1 VEKEKYRFS
10 RELHDSLGG
19 TLSMSKL
26 MVSQYIDNPNA
37 EKIEDLLQIAI
48 DDTRR
53 ISRDLYPS
61 VLKIS
66 GLKAALVNLFETLQ
80 IANPEVEFDFD
91 MSDFDTDLGD
101 TISLHIYRVCQ
112 ELTNNT
118 IKYADAKNVVLEIEQ
133 EGLMLKLRYRDNG
146 KGINLNTFKTGVGMN
161 SIQERLSTLNGSIL
175 INSEPNRGFEANIT
189 LPVIL

>member
-1 VEKEKYRFS
+1 
-10 RELHDSLGG
+10 
-19 TLSMSKL
+19 
-26 MVSQYIDNPNA
+26 
-37 EKIEDLLQIAI
+37 
-48 DDTRR
+48 
-53 ISRDLYPS
+53 
-61 VLKIS
+61 
-66 GLKAALVNLFETLQ
+66 
-80 IANPEVEFDFD
+80 
-91 MSDFDTDLGD
+91 
-101 TISLHIYRVCQ
+101 
-112 ELTNNT
+112 LTNNT